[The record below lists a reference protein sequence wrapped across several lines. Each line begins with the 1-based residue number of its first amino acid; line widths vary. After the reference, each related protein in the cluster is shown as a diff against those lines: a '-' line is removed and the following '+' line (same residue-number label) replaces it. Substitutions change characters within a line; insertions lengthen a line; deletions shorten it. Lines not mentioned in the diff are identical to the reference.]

1 MSGLVG
7 KMRAKA
13 LWTIA
18 IVWLAWMAAPGLAA
32 ACSVCTAGRD
42 EENQLAFL
50 LSTIFMS
57 VLPLLVIGT
66 IVFVLWR
73 RIRQAEL
80 ADPAPAAR
88 PRDALGQATLSGLG
102 ESGSGR
108 S

>member
-1 MSGLVG
+1 MNGMLE
-7 KMRAKA
+7 KMRVRV
-13 LWTIA
+13 LRTIA
-18 IVWLAWMAAPGLAA
+18 IVWTAWIAAPGLAA

-73 RIRQAEL
+73 RFRQAERANAVAL
-80 ADPAPAAR
+80 ARAQN
-88 PRDALGQATLSGLG
+88 ALGSASLSGLG
-102 ESGSGR
+102 ETGSGR